1 MSGNRKGQHFP
12 VLIKLNSGAVG
23 SGTEMTTVTFNNLFP
38 SSVCSCADLSVDWS
52 IVFRRE
58 THKVPQKKE
67 TKDNSGLC

>member
-12 VLIKLNSGAVG
+12 VVIKLNSGVVG
-23 SGTEMTTVTFNNLFP
+23 SGTEMTTVTFTNLFT

-52 IVFRRE
+52 IVFC
-58 THKVPQKKE
+58 HKVPPSKKKE